1 MEVYSFITQ
10 RTESWERERDVNGKI
25 AKKPDGYYYFE
36 GITFILDA
44 KAEGKPFIGQL
55 EDYMKLEK
63 NPNFIGFKYNGVD
76 FECYVRGVLQKNETE
91 LKDRDYYKNNCSL
104 YSSFVKILILLFGI
118 SKPKLSQPS

>member
-1 MEVYSFITQ
+1 MEVYSFTTQ
-10 RTESWERERDVNGKI
+10 RMKSWEREDKSI

-44 KAEGKPFIGQL
+44 KAEGKPFIGQF

-76 FECYVRGVLQKNETE
+76 FECYVKSAFQKNEVE
-91 LKDRDYYKNNCSL
+91 LQDKDYYKNKYFNT
-104 YSSFVKILILLFGI
+104 K
-118 SKPKLSQPS
+118 

>member
-1 MEVYSFITQ
+1 MK
-10 RTESWERERDVNGKI
+10 SWEREREREREDKSI

-76 FECYVRGVLQKNETE
+76 FECYVRGVFQKNEVE
-91 LKDRDYYKNNCSL
+91 LQDKDYYKNNCSL

-118 SKPKLSQPS
+118 SKPQLSQPS